1 MSPTENREELKGI
14 VRELLAEMFAPIVGN
29 QPEPTEQWVPLQQAW
44 QPLGYPSYDALYS
57 DVHSGLFRQGK
68 EVCDRRKPGAKIAK
82 HQIDIVAA
90 RKRLKENPAMRRA
103 V

>member
-1 MSPTENREELKGI
+1 MSHDEIEAI
-14 VRELLAEMFAPIVGN
+14 VRRVVTEMFAPIVGN
-29 QPEPTEQWVPLQQAW
+29 QPEPTEQWVSLRQAW

>member
-1 MSPTENREELKGI
+1 MSSDNREELKTI
-14 VRELLAEMFAPIVGN
+14 VREVLAEMFAPIVGN
-29 QPEPTEQWVPLQQAW
+29 QPELTEQWVSLRQAW
-44 QPLGYPSYDALYS
+44 KQLGYPSYGALYG
-57 DVHSGLFRQGK
+57 DVHSGLFRKGK

-90 RKRLKENPAMRRA
+90 RKRLKQDPAMRRS

>member
-1 MSPTENREELKGI
+1 MSHDEIEAI
-14 VRELLAEMFAPIVGN
+14 VRRVVTEMFAPIVGN
-29 QPEPTEQWVPLQQAW
+29 QPEPTEQWVSLRQAW
-44 QPLGYPSYDALYS
+44 KTLGYPSYDALYS

-68 EVCDRRKPGAKIAK
+68 EVCDRRKPEAKIAK

-90 RKRLKENPAMRRA
+90 RKRLKQDPAMRRA